1 MKKTMIVSYKVV
13 ESTKEVDLL
22 EIPLYWSLGNG
33 GYLRIIPN
41 LDKDNDIVGYS
52 ITYIK
57 NLSISH
63 QTVLVDNILQGE
75 KIIFEN
81 NDYTFLLL
89 RNNIG
94 GFDNLL
100 SKTYFDNKLERIYNS
115 LK

>member
-1 MKKTMIVSYKVV
+1 MIVSYKVV

-22 EIPLYWSLGNG
+22 ENPLYWNLANG
-33 GYLRIIPN
+33 GCLRIIPN
-41 LDKDNDIVGYS
+41 FNNEKEVISYA
-52 ITYIK
+52 ITCVE

-63 QTVLVDNILQGE
+63 QIVLVDNILQGE

-81 NDYTFLLL
+81 DDYTFLLL

-94 GFDNLL
+94 DFDGIM
-100 SKTYFDNKLERIYNS
+100 SKTYFDNKLERIYNA

>member
-1 MKKTMIVSYKVV
+1 MIVSYKVV